1 MIGEL
6 IHHEIVVK
14 YGIKSFAYPGNA
26 SMIGELIHHEIV
38 VTNFTKKLWQSREKH
53 ALLSLSEPVQYW
65 NMHADVPRAV
75 GPTDVA
81 THRRGGP
88 AGCAA
93 ARRAALGCAALLC
106 LNELAI

>member
-38 VTNFTKKLWQSREKH
+38 TTNFTKKL
-53 ALLSLSEPVQYW
+53 
-65 NMHADVPRAV
+65 
-75 GPTDVA
+75 
-81 THRRGGP
+81 
-88 AGCAA
+88 
-93 ARRAALGCAALLC
+93 
-106 LNELAI
+106 